1 MTEVTPAG
9 RVARLA
15 MYALCVV
22 MVSSGP
28 GFLALSLLLHADLWA
43 GLLIGAVL
51 TLILVPLG
59 VAMWSDV
66 RSTAR
71 HMRRL
76 TAAGVPATAEVIAVK
91 PTTYDGGSRVE
102 LRLWIN
108 APGVEPFEASHTR
121 DGDSGL
127 QVGTTLG
134 AVVDPDGRLYAVV

>member
-22 MVSSGP
+22 MASSGP

-43 GLLIGAVL
+43 GLLIGALL

-71 HMRRL
+71 RMRRL
-76 TAAGVPATAEVIAVK
+76 TAAGVPATAEVIAVR
-91 PTTYDGGSRVE
+91 PTTYDSNTRVE

-121 DGDSGL
+121 DGGSRL
-127 QVGTTLG
+127 EVGTTLG